1 MRRDR
6 RGRGGGNGRSR
17 GWTPSLCLAMLCRL
31 WWRMCRREPRRRGL
45 ANRRGASRGWPWSWW
60 WQWPRNQRRARSP
73 ASRILKGRKAL
84 IYKELKFLN
93 IYKLGGDGINTSL
106 AAGFRLVAKVS
117 LVYVFEASI
126 ITFIVLM
133 TAKVQR
139 IFETT
144 KYFRD
149 FFVGFLLFRGWWT
162 GVGVTCHMEILSF
175 FCFWVSVSLYI
186 LIYIIKLINITRYAG
201 YNK

>member
-1 MRRDR
+1 MTMVLVMTAAEGSAEGTESCFSQLVSAKSADI
-6 RGRGGGNGRSR
+6 
-17 GWTPSLCLAMLCRL
+17 
-31 WWRMCRREPRRRGL
+31 
-45 ANRRGASRGWPWSWW
+45 
-60 WQWPRNQRRARSP
+60 QRIK
-73 ASRILKGRKAL
+73 ILKYLQIG
-84 IYKELKFLN
+84 E
-93 IYKLGGDGINTSL
+93 GDGINTSL

-149 FFVGFLLFRGWWT
+149 FFVGFLLFRGW
-162 GVGVTCHMEILSF
+162 
-175 FCFWVSVSLYI
+175 
-186 LIYIIKLINITRYAG
+186 
-201 YNK
+201 